1 MTFKPGQSGNPNG
14 QRKTPFAR
22 ALASVMSEI
31 DPEHK
36 KVRLLVLA
44 EVLASEALAGDM
56 DAIKEV
62 ANRLDGRPAQAIVG
76 DSDRPVELTLRWLT
90 AGEALALP
98 KPDMEDE

>member
-1 MTFKPGQSGNPNG
+1 M
-14 QRKTPFAR
+14 A
-22 ALASVMSEI
+22 EI

-76 DSDRPVELTLRWLT
+76 DSDRPVAHTLRWMT
-90 AGEALALP
+90 ADEAKALP
-98 KPDMEDE
+98 KPGDDDTD